1 MSNALQNQVDGHHY
15 TDMVMQP
22 VELAYLVGGTP
33 CFCKLAKYATRIK
46 GDRQVN
52 LDKAI
57 HCIELEW
64 AIRENHPQMVEEG
77 YPLLNSEAKLE
88 QAAMLVKFFTKDE
101 NIQYALISMLTGNY
115 SNAVTFIQNVKR
127 KVENGE

>member
-1 MSNALQNQVDGHHY
+1 MSNALENQVDGHHY

-33 CFCKLAKYATRIK
+33 CFCKLAKYATRVK

-64 AIRENHPQMVEEG
+64 TIRENYPDMVQEK
-77 YPLLNSEAKLE
+77 YPLLVSPAQLH
-88 QAAMLVKFFTKDE
+88 QAAMLVKFFTKDQD
-101 NIQYALISMLTGNY
+101 IQYALISMLNGDY
-115 SNAVTFIQNVKR
+115 SNAIRFIQDVKR
-127 KVENGE
+127 KVSNGK